1 MRPAITLALN
11 WPASFGRLVVI
22 PALPTFYQI
31 YHEITLE
38 IGIGDRMIDL
48 VQEGVDCVVRV
59 GELSDSTLVAHP
71 LPPLRQVTCGSTDYV
86 ARYCLPSKLEQLEGQ
101 RCVDYLS
108 ATTGKLQPLE
118 FCVHGQVLLRTLPAS
133 LAVNNGESYVAA
145 CEANFG
151 LVQAPYY
158 HVARQLEHGSLI
170 EVLPQHR
177 PPDLPITI
185 LYPHHRRLTPRLRVF
200 IDWLDAQ
207 CRNPN
212 I

>member
-31 YHEITLE
+31 YHEIMLE

-118 FCVHGQVLLRTLPAS
+118 FCVHGQVLLRTLPAWRS
-133 LAVNNGESYVAA
+133 TMENLMW
-145 CEANFG
+145 
-151 LVQAPYY
+151 LP
-158 HVARQLEHGSLI
+158 ARLTSASSKSLI
-170 EVLPQHR
+170 TMSPVNWN
-177 PPDLPITI
+177 TG
-185 LYPHHRRLTPRLRVF
+185 
-200 IDWLDAQ
+200 A
-207 CRNPN
+207 
-212 I
+212 